1 MILPVQTMIPEK
13 KTVTAPLTHRFFIA
27 AMATWLFANLAAGGT
42 ISARAEVID
51 RIIAEVNGDIITLSD
66 MESEGQLLFDRIAA
80 EASMD
85 DRQLALDAAWDQ
97 VLDSL
102 IDQALITQ
110 EAAKNNIV
118 ASEAEVDA
126 AFQQMVAASGVS
138 EDEFFTQLAIRGLS
152 ESLYRKN
159 LRTQI
164 LQNKLINREVLSK
177 IVITE
182 EQVLDYYESQFTS
195 TVDDGGY
202 YLLQIGINW
211 DVLTAGGDGGEAAAR
226 RQARQRAEQ
235 AHALAMGGEDF
246 RELARQYSD
255 LPSAE
260 DGGDIGVFQKDELA
274 PFMLQAIEPLR
285 PGEVSA
291 IIETPVGFQFFK
303 LLSSKTG
310 GIVQQAP
317 YSEVKEEIRER
328 LYRQEVERQFDLW
341 LTEIKGKAY
350 IKIL

>member
-138 EDEFFTQLAIRGLS
+138 EDESTWVA
-152 ESLYRKN
+152 KP
-159 LRTQI
+159 
-164 LQNKLINREVLSK
+164 EVHAE
-177 IVITE
+177 VR
-182 EQVLDYYESQFTS
+182 VTS
-195 TVDDGGY
+195 
-202 YLLQIGINW
+202 
-211 DVLTAGGDGGEAAAR
+211 
-226 RQARQRAEQ
+226 
-235 AHALAMGGEDF
+235 
-246 RELARQYSD
+246 
-255 LPSAE
+255 
-260 DGGDIGVFQKDELA
+260 
-274 PFMLQAIEPLR
+274 
-285 PGEVSA
+285 
-291 IIETPVGFQFFK
+291 
-303 LLSSKTG
+303 
-310 GIVQQAP
+310 
-317 YSEVKEEIRER
+317 
-328 LYRQEVERQFDLW
+328 
-341 LTEIKGKAY
+341 
-350 IKIL
+350 